1 MPRDSYKWADEQY
14 ITSHLIKK
22 KNIYI
27 YTKEMT
33 KKKEEAHSGFIVNEV
48 RYSVCRLKAHNH
60 PLAKF

>member
-22 KNIYI
+22 LNI

-33 KKKEEAHSGFIVNEV
+33 KKKEAHSGFIVNEV
-48 RYSVCRLKAHNH
+48 KYSV
-60 PLAKF
+60 